1 MLTNEQ
7 RNIYKYVKSNDKIGK
22 LSIFHDKNEYRLAEE
37 LESMGF
43 LSKSIDKNNIEYF
56 KLTDKVPKRKIREKA
71 YKKLNVEGISIPI
84 KRCEK
89 PKFGGRGRKWD
100 YKEHII
106 NGEKGKIHTDVNWGS
121 YLYLSAP
128 DNRWYKIDAYPIYEY
143 IDDRTQNIINMTN
156 KLMDSENLNC
166 EFKF

>member
-1 MLTNEQ
+1 MLTNKQ
-7 RNIYKYVKSNDKIGK
+7 RNIYKYVKSNNKIGK
-22 LSIFHDKNEYRLAEE
+22 LSIFNNKEEYKLANE
-37 LESMGF
+37 LENMGF
-43 LSKSIDKNNIEYF
+43 LMKEKDNNGNEYF
-56 KLTDKVPKRKIREKA
+56 KLTDKIPPRKTREKA
-71 YKKLNVEGISIPI
+71 YKKLEVEGISIPL

-128 DNRWYKIDAYPIYEY
+128 DNRWYKIETFPIYEY
-143 IDDRTQNIINMTN
+143 LDDYTQNIIDMIN

-166 EFKF
+166 KFKF